1 MRAHVDAR
9 VEYVRVRVNSDGVT
23 AQQAAIIEIRV
34 KVVSFFKKDPLPPSK
49 PWPKPD
55 HPQPV
60 KPVKPPRIYIVRSG
74 DSVWK
79 IANMFGVSM
88 EAIIAA
94 NNLKNPDLIYPGQK
108 LIIPY

>member
-9 VEYVRVRVNSDGVT
+9 VEYVRVRVNPDAVT
-23 AQQAAIIEIRV
+23 AHQAAIIEIRV
-34 KVVSFFKKDPLPPSK
+34 KVVGFIKKDPIPPHK

-55 HPQPV
+55 HPQ
-60 KPVKPPRIYIVRSG
+60 PVKPPRIYIVRSG

-88 EAIIAA
+88 ESIIAA
-94 NNLKNPDLIYPGQK
+94 NQLKNPDLIYPGQK